1 MHRDYSPA
9 PPRHVLTATQGPL
22 GPSLAAH
29 MHDAS
34 HNMQPHTAQP
44 NMAWFIA
51 NIIVQYY
58 RRDFNRQAKLF
69 IEVVGRVWPLLEQ
82 ITGQFKGQCQRL
94 LIIERDRPLNKATT
108 STHYVYVNTSHCLF
122 CPLSRHKPQRGYYW
136 GLAFELVIRLR

>member
-1 MHRDYSPA
+1 MGLRFDLVLVETPARMHMKYFM
-9 PPRHVLTATQGPL
+9 TQAL
-22 GPSLAAH
+22 MSIPSKSSVEL
-29 MHDAS
+29 
-34 HNMQPHTAQP
+34 NQL
-44 NMAWFIA
+44 
-51 NIIVQYY
+51 IIVQYY

-122 CPLSRHKPQRGYYW
+122 CPLSRHTE
-136 GLAFELVIRLR
+136 GLLLGVGIRASHPP